1 VNSSK
6 LCVEGQKV
14 ESHGLHRV
22 VAMLQGG
29 MITKKINL
37 TAKAGKE
44 AELEALLK
52 EMVVESKPEQGCV
65 VYDLYQFKDSPADF
79 FLIEIWETAE
89 TLDAH
94 KETAHFAKFKQL
106 APELIE
112 AKSSEELNS
121 FL

>member
-1 VNSSK
+1 VIHT
-6 LCVEGQKV
+6 VESWKV
-14 ESHGLHRV
+14 ESRGLHRV

-44 AELEALLK
+44 AELETLLK

-65 VYDLYQFKDSPADF
+65 VYDLYQLKDSPADF
-79 FLIEIWETAE
+79 FLIEIWETAA

-94 KETAHFAKFKQL
+94 KETAHFAKFKAL

-112 AKSSEELNS
+112 AKSSEELVN

>member
-1 VNSSK
+1 
-6 LCVEGQKV
+6 
-14 ESHGLHRV
+14 
-22 VAMLQGG
+22 

-44 AELEALLK
+44 SELENVLK
-52 EMVVESKPEQGCV
+52 GMVLGSKPEAGCV
-65 VYDLYQFKDSPADF
+65 VYDLYQQKTALGEF

-89 TLDAH
+89 HLDAH
-94 KETAHFAKFKQL
+94 KLTPHFENFKAV

-112 AKSSEELNS
+112 SKSSEELNS

>member
-1 VNSSK
+1 
-6 LCVEGQKV
+6 
-14 ESHGLHRV
+14 
-22 VAMLQGG
+22 

-37 TAKAGKE
+37 TAKAGKT

-52 EMVVESKPEQGCV
+52 EMVVESKPEAGCV
-65 VYDLYQFKDSPADF
+65 LYDLYQVAATPEEF

-112 AKSSEELNS
+112 AKFSEELNPY
-121 FL
+121 L

>member
-1 VNSSK
+1 
-6 LCVEGQKV
+6 
-14 ESHGLHRV
+14 
-22 VAMLQGG
+22 

-44 AELEALLK
+44 GELENLLK
-52 EMVVESKPEQGCV
+52 MMVMESKPEAGCV
-65 VYDLYQFKDSPADF
+65 SYELYQQKESLADF

-89 TLDAH
+89 QLEEH
-94 KETAHFAKFKQL
+94 KATAHFAKFKEL